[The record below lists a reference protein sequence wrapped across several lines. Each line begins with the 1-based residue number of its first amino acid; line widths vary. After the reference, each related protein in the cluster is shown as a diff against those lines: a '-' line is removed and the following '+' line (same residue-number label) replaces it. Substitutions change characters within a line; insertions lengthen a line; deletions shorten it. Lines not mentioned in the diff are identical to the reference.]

1 MLTANSPL
9 LARLA
14 ENHTQMIMAHNQ
26 LAEAHKM
33 LISQLVAHTENDPS
47 DPNEPTRANKPKPFT
62 QDVKSQPVAPSDMV
76 EPQEVIE
83 PKITIAVPTKE
94 VSTKAEDK
102 PATVVAEKKVQAPK
116 AEAKPAKAVKPIVEV
131 PKVEPEPEPK
141 PEPVDIESLDLRHV
155 VALSVLFGDKA
166 VKPDNAQVAK
176 ATATLASEKADSV
189 TGQSDALYCA
199 LKGLPKV
206 TFLPKAKI
214 FTICLKI
221 LANWGSLHGLTDRR
235 EFALS
240 LVRELPTPAEAKP
253 IDFKALRSE
262 ASVCITQLVKGG
274 YRNEALDIL
283 ASFNA
288 KKMGDVTDDNLV
300 QFIEKAQRVLADDN
314 TEGSDG

>member
-14 ENHTQMIMAHNQ
+14 ENHTQMVIAHNQ

-33 LISQLVAHTENDPS
+33 LISQLVGHTENDPS
-47 DPNEPTRANKPKPFT
+47 DPNEPTGANKPKPFT
-62 QDVKSQPVAPSDMV
+62 PDVKPQPVAPSGTI
-76 EPQEVIE
+76 EPQETIKPEMAIE
-83 PKITIAVPTKE
+83 VPTR
-94 VSTKAEDK
+94 AEDK
-102 PATVVAEKKVQAPK
+102 PAPVVTEKKVKAPK
-116 AEAKPAKAVKPIVEV
+116 AETKPTQSVKPIVEV
-131 PKVEPEPEPK
+131 PKPEPK

-166 VKPDNAQVAK
+166 LKPDNTQVAK
-176 ATATLASEKADSV
+176 AEATFASEKADSV
-189 TGQSDALYCA
+189 TGQIDALYCV
-199 LKGLPKV
+199 LNGLPKV

-221 LANWGSLHGLTDRR
+221 LANWDNLFGITDRR

-240 LVRELPTPAEAKP
+240 LLRELPTPAETKP

-262 ASVCITQLVKGG
+262 ASACITQLVKGG

-314 TEGSDG
+314 AEGSDG

>member
-1 MLTANSPL
+1 MLTTNTPL

-47 DPNEPTRANKPKPFT
+47 DPNEPTGANKPKPFT
-62 QDVKSQPVAPSDMV
+62 PDVKPQPVVPSAMV

-83 PKITIAVPTKE
+83 PKITIEVPA
-94 VSTKAEDK
+94 SAEDK
-102 PATVVAEKKVQAPK
+102 PTPVVAEKKVK
-116 AEAKPAKAVKPIVEV
+116 TLRAETKPAKAVKPIVETPKV
-131 PKVEPEPEPK
+131 APKEEPKVELK

-166 VKPDNAQVAK
+166 LKPDSTQVAS
-176 ATATLASEKADSV
+176 ASAMLASQKADSV
-189 TGQSDALYCA
+189 TGQIDALYCA
-199 LKGLPKV
+199 LNGLPKV

-214 FTICLKI
+214 FTICLKT
-221 LANWGSLHGLTDRR
+221 LANWDNLFGITDRR

-262 ASVCITQLVKGG
+262 ASACITQLVKGG
-274 YRNEALDIL
+274 YRNEAVNIL

-288 KKMGDVTDDNLV
+288 KKTGDITDDNLV
-300 QFIEKAQRVLADDN
+300 QFIEKAQRVLANDN
-314 TEGSDG
+314 AEGSDG

>member
-1 MLTANSPL
+1 MLTANTPL

-47 DPNEPTRANKPKPFT
+47 DPNEPTGANKPKPFT
-62 QDVKSQPVAPSDMV
+62 PDVKPQPVAPSAMV
-76 EPQEVIE
+76 ETKEVIE
-83 PKITIAVPTKE
+83 PKITIEVP
-94 VSTKAEDK
+94 TKAEDK
-102 PATVVAEKKVQAPK
+102 PAPVVAEKKVQAPK
-116 AEAKPAKAVKPIVEV
+116 AEAKPAKAFKPIVEV
-131 PKVEPEPEPK
+131 PK

-166 VKPDNAQVAK
+166 LEPDDKQVVE
-176 ATATLASEKADSV
+176 ATATLASEKADSI
-189 TGQSDALYCA
+189 TGQIDALYCA
-199 LKGLPKV
+199 LNGLPKV

-221 LANWGSLHGLTDRR
+221 LANWDNLFGITDRR

-262 ASVCITQLVKGG
+262 ASACITQLVKGG
-274 YRNEALDIL
+274 YRNEAVDIL
-283 ASFNA
+283 TSFNA
-288 KKMGDVTDDNLV
+288 KKTGDITDDNLV

-314 TEGSDG
+314 AEGSDG

>member
-1 MLTANSPL
+1 MLTTNTPL

-47 DPNEPTRANKPKPFT
+47 DPNEPTGANKPKPFT
-62 QDVKSQPVAPSDMV
+62 PDVKPQPVAPSVMV
-76 EPQEVIE
+76 ETKEVIE
-83 PKITIAVPTKE
+83 PKITIEVP
-94 VSTKAEDK
+94 TKAEDK
-102 PATVVAEKKVQAPK
+102 PAPVVAEKKVQAPK
-116 AEAKPAKAVKPIVEV
+116 AEAKPAKAVKPIVETPKV
-131 PKVEPEPEPK
+131 APKEEPKVELK

-166 VKPDNAQVAK
+166 LKPDSTQVAS
-176 ATATLASEKADSV
+176 ASAMLASQKADSV
-189 TGQSDALYCA
+189 TGQIDALYCA
-199 LKGLPKV
+199 LNGIS
-206 TFLPKAKI
+206 KI
-214 FTICLKI
+214 KILSKTSIFDLCLKI
-221 LANWGSLHGLTDRR
+221 LANWGNLFGITDRR

-262 ASVCITQLVKGG
+262 ATACITQLVKGG

-283 ASFNA
+283 ASFHA

-314 TEGSDG
+314 AEGSDG

>member
-1 MLTANSPL
+1 MLTANTPL

-14 ENHTQMIMAHNQ
+14 ENHTQMVMAHNQ

-33 LISQLVAHTENDPS
+33 LISQLVGHPENDPNS
-47 DPNEPTRANKPKPFT
+47 PHEPTMAGKPNPFT
-62 QDVKSQPVAPSDMV
+62 PDVKPQPVAPSGTI
-76 EPQEVIE
+76 EPQEAIE
-83 PKITIAVPTKE
+83 PEPVVEAH
-94 VSTKAEDK
+94 TKAEDK
-102 PATVVAEKKVQAPK
+102 PTSIVAEKKVQDPK
-116 AEAKPAKAVKPIVEV
+116 VETKPAKAVKPIVEA
-131 PKVEPEPEPK
+131 PTEEPK
-141 PEPVDIESLDLRHV
+141 TEPVDIESLDLRHV

-166 VKPDNAQVAK
+166 LKPDNTQVAK
-176 ATATLASEKADSV
+176 AEATFTSEKADSV
-189 TGQSDALYCA
+189 TGQIDALYCA
-199 LKGLPKV
+199 LNGLPKAR
-206 TFLPKAKI
+206 FLPKAKI

-221 LANWGSLHGLTDRR
+221 LANWGNLHGITDRR

-253 IDFKALRSE
+253 IDFKALRSD
-262 ASVCITQLVKGG
+262 ASACITQLVKGG

-314 TEGSDG
+314 AEGSDG

>member
-1 MLTANSPL
+1 MLTANTPL

-33 LISQLVAHTENDPS
+33 LISQLVGQSEHDPS

-62 QDVKSQPVAPSDMV
+62 PDVKPQPVAPSAMV
-76 EPQEVIE
+76 EPKEVIE
-83 PKITIAVPTKE
+83 PKITIEVP
-94 VSTKAEDK
+94 TKAEDK
-102 PATVVAEKKVQAPK
+102 PAPVVAEKKVQTPK
-116 AEAKPAKAVKPIVEV
+116 LETKPAKAVKPIVEA
-131 PKVEPEPEPK
+131 PKVEPKTEPK
-141 PEPVDIESLDLRHV
+141 VEPVDIESLDLRHV

-166 VKPDNAQVAK
+166 LEPDDKQVAE
-176 ATATLASEKADSV
+176 ATATLASEKADSI
-189 TGQSDALYCA
+189 TGQIDALYCA
-199 LKGLPKV
+199 LNGLPKV
-206 TFLPKAKI
+206 IFLPKAKI

-221 LANWGSLHGLTDRR
+221 LANWGNLHGITDRR

-240 LVRELPTPAEAKP
+240 LVRELPTPAEVKP

-262 ASVCITQLVKGG
+262 ASACITQLVKGG

-283 ASFNA
+283 AAFNA

-300 QFIEKAQRVLADDN
+300 QFIEKAQRVLANDN
-314 TEGSDG
+314 AEGSDG

>member
-1 MLTANSPL
+1 MLTANTPL
-9 LARLA
+9 LAKLA

-47 DPNEPTRANKPKPFT
+47 DPNEPTGANKPKPFT
-62 QDVKSQPVAPSDMV
+62 PDVKPQPVVPSAMV

-83 PKITIAVPTKE
+83 PKMTIEVPA
-94 VSTKAEDK
+94 SAEDK
-102 PATVVAEKKVQAPK
+102 PTPVVAEKKVK
-116 AEAKPAKAVKPIVEV
+116 TLRAETKPAKAVKPIVET
-131 PKVEPEPEPK
+131 PKVAPEPEPK

-166 VKPDNAQVAK
+166 LEPDDKQVVE
-176 ATATLASEKADSV
+176 ATATLASEKADSI
-189 TGQSDALYCA
+189 TGQIDALYCA
-199 LKGLPKV
+199 LNGLPKV

-221 LANWGSLHGLTDRR
+221 LANWDNLFGITDRR

-240 LVRELPTPAEAKP
+240 LVRELPTPAEVKLVEAEDPRTKSSKLITELAK
-253 IDFKALRSE
+253 K
-262 ASVCITQLVKGG
+262 G
-274 YRNEALDIL
+274 YRNEVVKILDE
-283 ASFNA
+283 FNA
-288 KKMGDVTDDNLV
+288 KRLGDIPDDNLV

-314 TEGSDG
+314 AEGSHG

>member
-33 LISQLVAHTENDPS
+33 LISQLVGHTENDPS
-47 DPNEPTRANKPKPFT
+47 DPNEPTGVKKPKPFT
-62 QDVKSQPVAPSDMV
+62 PDVKPQPVAPSV
-76 EPQEVIE
+76 TIEPQEAIE
-83 PKITIAVPTKE
+83 PEPVVKAH
-94 VSTKAEDK
+94 TKAEDK
-102 PATVVAEKKVQAPK
+102 PAPVVAEKKVKAPK
-116 AEAKPAKAVKPIVEV
+116 TETKPAKAVKPIEPIIEAPEV
-131 PKVEPEPEPK
+131 APK

-166 VKPDNAQVAK
+166 LKPDNTQVAK
-176 ATATLASEKADSV
+176 AKATFASEKADSV
-189 TGQSDALYCA
+189 TGQIDALYCA
-199 LKGLPKV
+199 LNGLPKV
-206 TFLPKAKI
+206 TFLPKAKT
-214 FTICLKI
+214 FDVCLKI
-221 LANWGSLHGLTDRR
+221 LANWDNLFGITDRR

-240 LVRELPTPAEAKP
+240 LLRELPTPAEVKP

-262 ASVCITQLVKGG
+262 ASACITQLVKGG

-314 TEGSDG
+314 AEGSDG

>member
-1 MLTANSPL
+1 MLTANNPL

-33 LISQLVAHTENDPS
+33 LISQLVGQFENDPN
-47 DPNEPTRANKPKPFT
+47 DPNEPTGAKKTKPFT
-62 QDVKSQPVAPSDMV
+62 PDVKPQPVAPSAIV
-76 EPQEVIE
+76 EPQEAIE
-83 PKITIAVPTKE
+83 PAPVVEVRTK
-94 VSTKAEDK
+94 TEDK
-102 PATVVAEKKVQAPK
+102 PASVVAEKKVQAPQTDT
-116 AEAKPAKAVKPIVEV
+116 KPKSIKPIVAA
-131 PKVEPEPEPK
+131 PKVEPK

-166 VKPDNAQVAK
+166 LKPDNTQLASAR
-176 ATATLASEKADSV
+176 AMLASEKADSV
-189 TGQSDALYCA
+189 TGQIDALYCA
-199 LKGLPKV
+199 LNGLPKV
-206 TFLPKAKI
+206 RFLPKAKI
-214 FTICLKI
+214 LTICLKT
-221 LANWGSLHGLTDRR
+221 LANWDNISGITERR

-253 IDFKALRSE
+253 IDFKTLRSE
-262 ASVCITQLVKGG
+262 ASACITQLVKGG

-283 ASFNA
+283 AAFNA

-314 TEGSDG
+314 AEGSDG

>member
-1 MLTANSPL
+1 MLTTNTPL

-33 LISQLVAHTENDPS
+33 LISQLVAHTEHDPS

-62 QDVKSQPVAPSDMV
+62 PDVKPQPVVPSAMV

-83 PKITIAVPTKE
+83 PKITIEVPA
-94 VSTKAEDK
+94 SAEDK

-116 AEAKPAKAVKPIVEV
+116 AEAKPAKAVKPIVET
-131 PKVEPEPEPK
+131 PKVAPEPEPK

-166 VKPDNAQVAK
+166 LKPDSTQVAK

-189 TGQSDALYCA
+189 TGQIDALYCA
-199 LKGLPKV
+199 LNGLPKV

-214 FTICLKI
+214 FTICLKT
-221 LANWGSLHGLTDRR
+221 LANWDNLFGITDRR

-240 LVRELPTPAEAKP
+240 LVRELPTPAEVKLVEAEDPRTKSSKLITELAK
-253 IDFKALRSE
+253 K
-262 ASVCITQLVKGG
+262 G
-274 YRNEALDIL
+274 YRNEVVKIL
-283 ASFNA
+283 HEFNA
-288 KKMGDVTDDNLV
+288 KRLGDIPDDNLV
-300 QFIEKAQRVLADDN
+300 QFIKKAQRVLADDN
-314 TEGSDG
+314 AEGSDG

>member
-1 MLTANSPL
+1 
-9 LARLA
+9 
-14 ENHTQMIMAHNQ
+14 MAHNQ

-62 QDVKSQPVAPSDMV
+62 PDVKPQPVAPSAMV
-76 EPQEVIE
+76 ETKEVIE
-83 PKITIAVPTKE
+83 PKITIEVPA
-94 VSTKAEDK
+94 SAEDK
-102 PATVVAEKKVQAPK
+102 PTPVVAEKKVQAPK
-116 AEAKPAKAVKPIVEV
+116 AEAKPAKAVKPIVET
-131 PKVEPEPEPK
+131 PKVAPEPEPK

-155 VALSVLFGDKA
+155 VALSVLFGDKSL
-166 VKPDNAQVAK
+166 KPDSTQVAK
-176 ATATLASEKADSV
+176 AEATFTSEKADSV
-189 TGQSDALYCA
+189 TGQIDALYCA
-199 LKGLPKV
+199 LNGLPKV
-206 TFLPKAKI
+206 TFLPKTKI

-221 LANWGSLHGLTDRR
+221 LANWDNLFGITDRR

-262 ASVCITQLVKGG
+262 ASACITQLVKGG

-283 ASFNA
+283 ASFHA
-288 KKMGDVTDDNLV
+288 KKMGDITDDNLV

-314 TEGSDG
+314 GEGSDG

>member
-14 ENHTQMIMAHNQ
+14 ENHTQMVIAHNQ

-33 LISQLVAHTENDPS
+33 LISQLVGHPENNPS
-47 DPNEPTRANKPKPFT
+47 DPSGPHEPTGGNKPKPFT
-62 QDVKSQPVAPSDMV
+62 PDVKPQPVAPSAMT
-76 EPQEVIE
+76 EPQEVIKSE
-83 PKITIAVPTKE
+83 ITIEVPAR
-94 VSTKAEDK
+94 AEDK
-102 PATVVAEKKVQAPK
+102 PVPVIAEKKVQTPK
-116 AEAKPAKAVKPIVEV
+116 VETKPAKVVKPIVEA
-131 PKVEPEPEPK
+131 PKVEPKLEPK
-141 PEPVDIESLDLRHV
+141 PEPVDIESLDLRHI

-189 TGQSDALYCA
+189 TGQIDALYCA
-199 LKGLPKV
+199 LNGLPKV
-206 TFLPKAKI
+206 TFLPKAKT
-214 FTICLKI
+214 FDVCLKI
-221 LANWGSLHGLTDRR
+221 LANWDNLFGITDRR

-240 LVRELPTPAEAKP
+240 LLRELPTPAEVKP

-262 ASVCITQLVKGG
+262 ASACITQLVKGG

-300 QFIEKAQRVLADDN
+300 QFIEKAQRVLAADN
-314 TEGSDG
+314 AEGSDG

>member
-1 MLTANSPL
+1 M

-14 ENHTQMIMAHNQ
+14 ENHTQMVIAHNQ

-33 LISQLVAHTENDPS
+33 LISQLVGQPEHDLS
-47 DPNEPTRANKPKPFT
+47 DPNEPTGTNKPKPFT
-62 QDVKSQPVAPSDMV
+62 PDVKPQPVTTSAMV
-76 EPQEVIE
+76 EPQEAIE
-83 PKITIAVPTKE
+83 PEPVIGVPI
-94 VSTKAEDK
+94 KAEDK
-102 PATVVAEKKVQAPK
+102 PAPVVAEKKVKAPK
-116 AEAKPAKAVKPIVEV
+116 AETKTAKAVKPIVEA
-131 PKVEPEPEPK
+131 PKVELEPKPK

-166 VKPDNAQVAK
+166 LKPDSTQVAS
-176 ATATLASEKADSV
+176 ASAMLASEKADSV
-189 TGQSDALYCA
+189 TGQIDALYCA
-199 LKGLPKV
+199 VNGLPKV

-221 LANWGSLHGLTDRR
+221 LANWDNLHGITERR

-240 LVRELPTPAEAKP
+240 LLRELPTPAEAKP

-262 ASVCITQLVKGG
+262 ASACITQLVKGG

-314 TEGSDG
+314 AEGSDG

>member
-1 MLTANSPL
+1 MLTTNTPL

-33 LISQLVAHTENDPS
+33 LISQLVAHIENDPS
-47 DPNEPTRANKPKPFT
+47 DPNEPTGANKPKPFT
-62 QDVKSQPVAPSDMV
+62 PDVKPQPVVPSAMV

-83 PKITIAVPTKE
+83 PKITIEVPA
-94 VSTKAEDK
+94 SAEDK
-102 PATVVAEKKVQAPK
+102 PTPVVAEKKVK
-116 AEAKPAKAVKPIVEV
+116 TLRAETKPAKAVKPIVET
-131 PKVEPEPEPK
+131 PKVAPEPEPK

-166 VKPDNAQVAK
+166 LEPDDKQVVE
-176 ATATLASEKADSV
+176 ATATLASEKADSI
-189 TGQSDALYCA
+189 TGQIDALYCA
-199 LKGLPKV
+199 LNGLPKV

-221 LANWGSLHGLTDRR
+221 LANWDNLFGITDRR

-240 LVRELPTPAEAKP
+240 LVRELPTPAEVKLVEAEDPRTKSSKLITELAK
-253 IDFKALRSE
+253 K
-262 ASVCITQLVKGG
+262 G
-274 YRNEALDIL
+274 YRNEVVKILDE
-283 ASFNA
+283 FNA
-288 KKMGDVTDDNLV
+288 KRLGDIPDDNLV

-314 TEGSDG
+314 AEGSHG

>member
-1 MLTANSPL
+1 MLTTNTPL

-47 DPNEPTRANKPKPFT
+47 DPNESTRANKPKPFT
-62 QDVKSQPVAPSDMV
+62 PDVKPQPVVPSAMV

-83 PKITIAVPTKE
+83 PKITIEVPA
-94 VSTKAEDK
+94 SAEDK
-102 PATVVAEKKVQAPK
+102 PTPVVAEKKVK
-116 AEAKPAKAVKPIVEV
+116 TLRAETKPAKAVKPIVET
-131 PKVEPEPEPK
+131 PKVAPEPEPK

-166 VKPDNAQVAK
+166 LKPDSTQVVE
-176 ATATLASEKADSV
+176 ATATLASEKADSI
-189 TGQSDALYCA
+189 TGQIDALYCA
-199 LKGLPKV
+199 LNGLPKV

-221 LANWGSLHGLTDRR
+221 LANWDNLFGITDRR

-240 LVRELPTPAEAKP
+240 LVRELPTPAEAKT

-262 ASVCITQLVKGG
+262 ASACITQLVKGG

-283 ASFNA
+283 ASFHA
-288 KKMGDVTDDNLV
+288 KSLRGVTDDNLV

-314 TEGSDG
+314 AEGSDG